1 MTFQGVQCTYAVT
14 YVHGHVPQTTPFR
27 RCLLFNFSCVL
38 FQHYVIP
45 DFETTKKMILIFD
58 SEVWVVSISH
68 SARRK
73 LLVGLPLHKYN
84 S

>member
-38 FQHYVIP
+38 FQHYVIS
-45 DFETTKKMILIFD
+45 DFETTKKKADNMKPLLLKLISYCIFP
-58 SEVWVVSISH
+58 SF
-68 SARRK
+68 
-73 LLVGLPLHKYN
+73 
-84 S
+84 